1 MVKHVF
7 ISDCEGPISKN
18 DNAFELTAHFIPKG
32 DKLFS
37 LISKYDDILVDIVK
51 KEAYSAGGTLKLIL
65 PFFKAFDVTDKQMQ
79 EFSEQNIILI
89 ADTKDTLRQIL
100 DLTEAYIISTSYEHY
115 IQALCKAIS
124 FPFQN
129 TYCTRLQLD
138 KYTLKEQEKTKLK
151 EIAKEIASMPM
162 INIPTNAKSL
172 SDFSEKDQ
180 ETINRLNQIFWTE
193 IPSMSCGMIF
203 SEINTI
209 GGPQKAEAI
218 KDIISKLNVPLSN
231 VIYVGDSITD
241 VEAFQLVKQND
252 GLAISFNGNSYAVK
266 NAKIAVISEN
276 SIVTAI
282 MADVFINH
290 GKEAVYQIIQ
300 DWNRKALKR
309 SIINPFLIGQLFAL
323 YTRGLPKVQILNA
336 ENMDLVAKESNEFRR
351 KVRGHIIGRLG

>member
-1 MVKHVF
+1 
-7 ISDCEGPISKN
+7 
-18 DNAFELTAHFIPKG
+18 
-32 DKLFS
+32 
-37 LISKYDDILVDIVK
+37 
-51 KEAYSAGGTLKLIL
+51 YSAGGTLKLIL